1 MNQMV
6 NEGQLKKHATPE
18 EFDSWFKSLSF
29 YERIEMKKRH
39 LKATKEL
46 YKDGYLNALEDFKEW
61 IDEAKKAFPGCWW
74 KVASEGDG
82 YETSLDLIEDW
93 FKKRFGDSS

>member
-6 NEGQLKKHATPE
+6 TEGQLKKHATDE

-61 IDEAKKAFPGCWW
+61 IDEAKKDYPGVT
-74 KVASEGDG
+74 KIFNT
-82 YETSLDLIEDW
+82 ETRTVNITLPDEW
-93 FKKRFGDSS
+93 FIKWFGDSS

>member
-1 MNQMV
+1 MS
-6 NEGQLKKHATPE
+6 EGQLKKHATPE
-18 EFDSWFKSLSF
+18 EFDAWFKSLSF

-61 IDEAKKAFPGCWW
+61 IDEAKKDIMELIVYDALIHGEIIISDEDEMIKRLKKWFGE
-74 KVASEGDG
+74 SE
-82 YETSLDLIEDW
+82 
-93 FKKRFGDSS
+93 